1 MKMYKFDPKKEE
13 EAKCVLES
21 PLNGIEMNCDLPP
34 ISTSSNQCF
43 FFLGNKN
50 KGLVNPTK
58 GFLRSLIFFSVIS

>member
-1 MKMYKFDPKKEE
+1 MKMHNFDPKKEEE

-43 FFLGNKN
+43 SYLGDKN
-50 KGLVNPTK
+50 KRLVNPTK
-58 GFLRSLIFFSVIS
+58 GFLRLK